1 MHTVHSTIDLEQEK
15 VIEEFSQFTD
25 WSDKYEY
32 LIDLGK
38 ALPALDEKYKTE
50 FHLVKGCQSKVWLQA
65 SVKNGKL
72 YLEADSDTVI
82 TKGIIALLIRVLN
95 GQEIHD
101 IEKADLTFIDAIGLK
116 SHLSPTRSNG
126 LISMIQHIKSY
137 ARNLSIT
144 SPGQPE
150 TSSDPTSHQAL
161 MIQKIKEVY
170 DPEIPVDIWEL
181 GLIYTLGIDEN
192 GKVKITMTLTSPA
205 CPVAGSLPLEVQE
218 KLMQLPFVTDV
229 ELTLVWT
236 PAWSKDR
243 MSDEAKMALD
253 MF

>member
-1 MHTVHSTIDLEQEK
+1 MHTAPSTIDLEQAN

-38 ALPALDEKYKTE
+38 VLPALDEKYKTE
-50 FHLVKGCQSKVWLQA
+50 FHLVKGCQSKVWLHA
-65 SVKNGKL
+65 FVKENKL
-72 YLEADSDTVI
+72 YLIADSDTVI

-101 IEKADLTFIDAIGLK
+101 IEKAELTFIDAIGLK

-137 ARNLSIT
+137 ARNLSGT
-144 SPGQPE
+144 SQSE
-150 TSSDPTSHQAL
+150 TPSDPASQQAL
-161 MIQKIKEVY
+161 MIRQIKEVY

-181 GLIYTLGIDEN
+181 GLIYTLVIDEH
-192 GKVKITMTLTSPA
+192 GKVQITMTLTSPA

-218 KLMQLPFVTDV
+218 KLMQLPFVMDV